1 MKEPVTRL
9 DYCQYLLISQINY
22 TLTNFADHRE
32 PFSHDQINRYLRRE
46 KVTPRLIWENV
57 ASQVVQTANGYIV
70 FDDMVLD
77 KSHSFSI
84 DLVRRQY
91 SGNVHRVIKGI
102 GVVTCVYVHPDLD
115 QFWLIDYRIYDPQG
129 DGKSKLDHVQ
139 EMLSHLVYHKKLP
152 FQAVL
157 MDTWYATKD
166 LMLFIESLQK
176 IYYCPNTVRLRSSLV
191 RNGRS

>member
-1 MKEPVTRL
+1 
-9 DYCQYLLISQINY
+9 LLISQINY
-22 TLTNFADHRE
+22 TLTNFADHRQ

-57 ASQVVQTANGYIV
+57 ASQVVQTAGYIV
-70 FDDMVLD
+70 FDDTVLD

-157 MDTWYATKD
+157 MDTWYW
-166 LMLFIESLQK
+166 SLD
-176 IYYCPNTVRLRSSLV
+176 
-191 RNGRS
+191 